1 MAYSAKVDR
10 SLCIGTGDCARIAAK
25 TFQLDS
31 ENKSTVIA
39 QGADSDEVLM
49 EAAQTCP
56 VAAIILT
63 DPTGQQVYP

>member
-1 MAYSAKVDR
+1 MAYTAKVDR
-10 SLCIGTGDCARIAAK
+10 DLCIGSGDCVRIAPK

-31 ENKSTVIA
+31 ENKSVVIA
-39 QGADSDEVLM
+39 QGADSDETLM

-63 DPTGQQVYP
+63 DPTGKQVYP

>member
-1 MAYSAKVDR
+1 MAYTAKVDR
-10 SLCIGTGDCARIAAK
+10 SLCIGSGVCTRIAPK

-39 QGADSDEVLM
+39 QGVDSDELLL

-56 VAAIILT
+56 VSAIILT
-63 DPTGQQVYP
+63 DPTENQVFP

>member
-1 MAYSAKVDR
+1 MSYTAKVDR
-10 SLCIGTGDCARIAAK
+10 DLCIGTGDCVRLASK

-39 QGADSDEVLM
+39 QGADSDATLL
-49 EAAQTCP
+49 EAAKTCP

-63 DPTGQQVYP
+63 DPAGNQVYP